1 MQTTQLNTKD
11 RHTLGRIY
19 QHPATRNLEWNDVIA
34 LFSHIGT
41 ADETQSGHITLTLN
55 GDSKVFRRGQHK
67 DISDVEQ
74 VVDIRNFLK
83 TR

>member
-1 MQTTQLNTKD
+1 
-11 RHTLGRIY
+11 
-19 QHPATRNLEWNDVIA
+19 VIA